1 MALGG
6 LGEIGMNCAILECR
20 GSIIIID
27 CGVSFTDDEAFGVDV
42 LLPDFEWLIERVEQI
57 EGLIITHGHQD
68 HIGGAAWLLEQ
79 IDIPVFAPRFALK
92 MLESALGERNLLEES
107 QLEEYDETTRLK
119 LGPFTF
125 EFLRM
130 NHSIPDTYAF
140 CVNTP
145 VGRLFHTADFKIDSL
160 PFGEAPMSLTRLA
173 MLTDPGIRAMFSDST
188 NVERP
193 GSAGSEALVA
203 ASLAEHC
210 RTLPGRVIVTM
221 FSTNVFRVQALIKAA
236 QATGRRLML
245 LGRSLQRHVATARA
259 IGIIQVDDASIFADL
274 SEWRSIAPDKLI
286 VACTGSQAQPQSALP
301 RMLARQLQGAIIE
314 PGDAVLF
321 SARVIPGNDPVIGT
335 LKDSIVR
342 TGARVI
348 DDPSVHVSGHAFRDE
363 LALMMKLVRPQ
374 ELIPV
379 HGYFRFLHAHAQLAH
394 ENGIHRTHLIDN
406 GDVLEFTPDTT
417 TRRTRLSFRKV
428 AASGEILD
436 YIDGPAL
443 KDRALLASR
452 GLVVISVTIDE
463 AGLLLRA
470 PDVVNRGAWQD
481 DFVEESMI
489 DGLTEQVR
497 AAVAAVRSRPDTVAD
512 DVRDAVFSSARRFLK
527 HKLQRK
533 PFLEV
538 MVGTV

>member
-1 MALGG
+1 
-6 LGEIGMNCAILECR
+6 
-20 GSIIIID
+20 
-27 CGVSFTDDEAFGVDV
+27 
-42 LLPDFEWLIERVEQI
+42 
-57 EGLIITHGHQD
+57 
-68 HIGGAAWLLEQ
+68 
-79 IDIPVFAPRFALK
+79 
-92 MLESALGERNLLEES
+92 
-107 QLEEYDETTRLK
+107 
-119 LGPFTF
+119 
-125 EFLRM
+125 
-130 NHSIPDTYAF
+130 
-140 CVNTP
+140 
-145 VGRLFHTADFKIDSL
+145 
-160 PFGEAPMSLTRLA
+160 
-173 MLTDPGIRAMFSDST
+173 
-188 NVERP
+188 
-193 GSAGSEALVA
+193 
-203 ASLAEHC
+203 
-210 RTLPGRVIVTM
+210 
-221 FSTNVFRVQALIKAA
+221 
-236 QATGRRLML
+236 
-245 LGRSLQRHVATARA
+245 
-259 IGIIQVDDASIFADL
+259 
-274 SEWRSIAPDKLI
+274 
-286 VACTGSQAQPQSALP
+286 
-301 RMLARQLQGAIIE
+301 MLARQLQGAIIE